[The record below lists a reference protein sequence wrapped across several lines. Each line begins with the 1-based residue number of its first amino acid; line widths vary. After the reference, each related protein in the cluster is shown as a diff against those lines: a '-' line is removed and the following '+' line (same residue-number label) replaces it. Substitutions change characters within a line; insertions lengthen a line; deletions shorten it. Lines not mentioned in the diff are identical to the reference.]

1 MDLTSYIVAR
11 MDIYRSQDLTSII
24 YHGPDLNSY
33 MFGDWYKYLVSHLT
47 DPDARIW
54 DLPSLSVCRTLTQE
68 FGVYLHWAF
77 VGPWHKN
84 SMVYLYWAFV
94 GPWHKNSVFTFTEH
108 CRTLT
113 QEFGVYL
120 HRTLSDPDTRIRCP
134 GTLKCAPLRHLE
146 HLLYVGH
153 PLEGCPFGIP
163 YQCSLRPA
171 LFPVPFIL

>member
-24 YHGPDLNSY
+24 YRRADLNSY
-33 MFGDWYKYLVSHLT
+33 MFRRLIQVFGVPSHGPWCKNLRFTLT
-47 DPDARIW
+47 ERLSDPDTRIRC
-54 DLPSLSVCRTLTQE
+54 LPSLSVCRTLTQE
-68 FGVYLHWAF
+68 FNGLPLLGV
-77 VGPWHKN
+77 
-84 SMVYLYWAFV
+84 
-94 GPWHKNSVFTFTEH
+94 

-120 HRTLSDPDTRIRCP
+120 HRTLSDPDTRIWCP
-134 GTLKCAPLRHLE
+134 GTLKRAPLRHLE

-153 PLEGCPFGIP
+153 PLEGCPFDIL

-171 LFPVPFIL
+171 LFPVPHPTFIL